1 MTLLLIV
8 WLRRYDNSQ
17 DLNVDD
23 ENPLK
28 QNQDNYHVNKNYFI
42 FSHSLTQILINFY

>member
-17 DLNVDD
+17 DLSVDD
-23 ENPLK
+23 ENPFK
-28 QNQDNYHVNKNYFI
+28 RNQNNYQVNKI
-42 FSHSLTQILINFY
+42 I